1 MKKALLIATL
11 ALAFPVMASAATV
24 TVYPITTNAHGGTAN
39 ASNMTV
45 CIASDCEQGV
55 PTFTLPD
62 GTAYQ
67 VTFQPA
73 AGYSYSADDNCAG
86 VAQGDI
92 TCTVNY
98 ADGAPIAPSAPVAP
112 APIVSDAAP
121 AVTAAV
127 APLESTTTLSAAD
140 QAQIDALEQVIA
152 LLEQILALLQAQHAQ
167 Q

>member
-1 MKKALLIATL
+1 MKTKLLIAAL
-11 ALAFPVMASAATV
+11 ALAFPVIASAATV

-62 GTAYQ
+62 GTDYQ
-67 VTFQPA
+67 VTFEPA
-73 AGYSYSADDNCAG
+73 AGYSYSADSNCAG
-86 VAQGDI
+86 VAEGDI

-98 ADGAPIAPSAPVAP
+98 ADGAPIVQPTPTAQVPT
-112 APIVSDAAP
+112 VSDAAP

-152 LLEQILALLQAQHAQ
+152 LLEQILALLQAQHAAQ
-167 Q
+167 